1 MKSILVI
8 LILATSVSLFSQQTT
23 TTVINTDYLKKGKH
37 QKVAAWSLL
46 GGGVVMGSIGSV
58 IATKEV
64 AKIGVFPFPGMVEP
78 DEKKLNGGA
87 VLIVIGG
94 AAILSSIPLF
104 IAASRNKTKAASVS
118 FKMERTPIYQQ
129 RSFVYH
135 SYPALSLKIP
145 IQ

>member
-1 MKSILVI
+1 MKSILVTI
-8 LILATSVSLFSQQTT
+8 MLAMSVSLFSQQTT

-46 GGGVVMGSIGSV
+46 GGGVLMGSIGSV

-64 AKIGVFPFPGMVEP
+64 VKIVIFPFPGMVEP

-87 VLIVIGG
+87 ALIVIGG

-104 IAASRNKTKAASVS
+104 IAASRNKTKAAS
-118 FKMERTPIYQQ
+118 
-129 RSFVYH
+129 
-135 SYPALSLKIP
+135 LSLKNEK
-145 IQ
+145 IQTLQKDGFAYKFVPAVRLTIRL